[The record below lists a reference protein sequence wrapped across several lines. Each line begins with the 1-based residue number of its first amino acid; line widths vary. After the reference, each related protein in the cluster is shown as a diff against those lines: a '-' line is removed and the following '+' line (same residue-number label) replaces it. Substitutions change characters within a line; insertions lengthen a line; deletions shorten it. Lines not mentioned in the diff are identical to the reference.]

1 MLSELVGTEMVSG
14 ELRGT
19 AYLCYSGLCLGAFEG
34 SKESYDD
41 DLLEISSCQ
50 GPGPPESVVANVS
63 LWARTADGCLKANEH
78 KASGSLRAASFL
90 KFTVT

>member
-19 AYLCYSGLCLGAFEG
+19 KLVLLWPLSGCLEG

-50 GPGPPESVVANVS
+50 GPGPPESVVANV
-63 LWARTADGCLKANEH
+63 
-78 KASGSLRAASFL
+78 ASGLGRLMDFA
-90 KFTVT
+90 